1 MEEATSEDES
11 LSKEDMEKI
20 KTLFNEQEAEIKSL
34 EKKIKELEESTER
47 SKKEIKV
54 VRIEYTK

>member
-20 KTLFNEQEAEIKSL
+20 KVLFNEQEAEIKSL